1 MKHIGLYCV
10 NETGHLNTML
20 PLGKGLQKK
29 GYQITFF
36 GVPDA
41 ETKIKAAN
49 LDFYPIGAD
58 IFPLGSTEAL
68 FNKKLSKLKGIP
80 ALQFT
85 INWFYQSAQIFL
97 EEGANA
103 LEKTGVEAL
112 IVDQLNPEGG
122 TVAQLLDI
130 PFITVCSALPFN
142 QEPGIPPVFTPWP
155 YHDSWWANLRNW
167 LTYKVTNPFGQAG
180 KKLRLKYRQKWQLG
194 AETYTDSPLAILCHQ
209 PAALDFPRQTLP
221 PHFYYTGP
229 YHTSESRLAVDFPWH
244 KLTGQPL
251 IYASM
256 GTLQNCLSYV
266 FEAIA
271 GACQG
276 LDAQLVISLGG
287 GSEPDSLPNLPG
299 NPLVVKYAPQLE
311 LVQKAALTITHAGM
325 NTTLESLTYG
335 VPMIAIPVTNDQ
347 PGIAAR
353 IAWTGVGEMI
363 ALDKLNSDN
372 LRPMIQRVLGE
383 KRYYENAKKL
393 QQAIE
398 NSGGIDQAVT
408 IIEQAI
414 KPISGVQ

>member
-1 MKHIGLYCV
+1 MKHIGLYCI
-10 NETGHLNTML
+10 NLTGHLHTML

-58 IFPLGSTEAL
+58 IFPLGSTATL
-68 FNKKLSKLKGIP
+68 LNKKISKLKGIP
-80 ALQFT
+80 ALQLMV
-85 INWFYQSAQIFL
+85 NWFYQSAQIFL

-122 TVAQLLDI
+122 TVAQLLNI

-142 QEPGIPPVFTPWP
+142 QEPGIPPVFTPWL
-155 YHDSWWANLRNW
+155 YRDSWWANLRNW
-167 LTYKVTNPFGQAG
+167 LTYQVTNPFGQAG

-229 YHTSESRLAVDFPWH
+229 YHTSESRITVDFPWH

-256 GTLQNCLSYV
+256 GTLQNCLRYV

-311 LVQKAALTITHAGM
+311 LLQKAALTITHAGM

-363 ALDKLNSDN
+363 GLDKLNSEN

-383 KRYYENAKKL
+383 KRYYENAQKL

-398 NSGGIDQAVT
+398 NSGGIDQAIA

-414 KPISGVQ
+414 KPISAL